1 MMIAGHVID
10 RDPCMGWWP
19 GLTVSYRPYKEI
31 LERQLSFHLDAHGVG
46 RLAFRSLAVRYFLQI
61 LCVPMHKAAVLST
74 DAGWSNSRER

>member
-1 MMIAGHVID
+1 MSSIASPAWLVAGVD
-10 RDPCMGWWP
+10 
-19 GLTVSYRPYKEI
+19 GLVSPLQEI